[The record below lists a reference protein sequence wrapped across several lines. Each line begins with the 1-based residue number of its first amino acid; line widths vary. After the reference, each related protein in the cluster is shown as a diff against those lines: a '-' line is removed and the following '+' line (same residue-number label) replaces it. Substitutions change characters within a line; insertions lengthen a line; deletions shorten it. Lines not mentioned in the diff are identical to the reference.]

1 MIQSFKYS
9 QVDFLKKYFTLFLA
23 TSLAS
28 SIAMNVNAQSLNTN
42 TRSSN
47 NTTPSLNTKIQSS
60 SSKNKK
66 PNIIVI
72 LTDDMGFSDIGS
84 YGSEINTPNIDRLA
98 MNGVRFSH
106 FYNTARCSPSRAS
119 LLTGLY
125 PHQAG
130 MGHLSTE
137 NYTEEGY
144 VDDLSKNAVT
154 MAEVFQSSGYATYMT
169 GKWHI
174 AKDIVNQN
182 DRSNWPMQRGFQRYF
197 GTLNGSGSFYDP
209 GTLVSNNTYIT
220 PGDNFYYTNAIT
232 DTAVKFIN
240 EHQTPNPFFFYIAY
254 TAAHWPLHA
263 PEKEVQKYK
272 GIYDKGWDAIR
283 EARFKK
289 LQKLGI
295 ISKEAVLTERGVSIP
310 AWENAPMK
318 DWQVRKMEVYA
329 AMIDV
334 MDQGIGKIITTLEKK
349 GILDNTVIFYMHDNG
364 GCAEP
369 LDSDQP
375 EIPMT
380 AEQQQMHP
388 YAKDSIFV
396 GKKPNY
402 TRDGQFIRSGMG
414 VMPGP
419 ANTWLT
425 YGIEWANVSN
435 TPFKMYKHWTHEGGI
450 ASPLIV
456 YWPKGITQKGLIRNQ
471 DAHLMDIMATCI
483 DIADIP
489 YPTSYN
495 GHTIQPIEGKSL
507 VGAFKNLPIKR
518 DFIFWEHE
526 GNRAIKAGAWKLV
539 SKTEKNK
546 VFTEKDQ
553 NTWEL
558 YNMEKD
564 PSETNDL
571 AQKFPSKVK
580 ELATMWEKEAIRTKA
595 LPWPWAPKTKK

>member
-1 MIQSFKYS
+1 MIQRSKYR
-9 QVDFLKKYFTLFLA
+9 QVIFIKKYFTLFIVSSFSFFISTA
-23 TSLAS
+23 AS
-28 SIAMNVNAQSLNTN
+28 AQTL
-42 TRSSN
+42 
-47 NTTPSLNTKIQSS
+47 
-60 SSKNKK
+60 NKK

-72 LTDDMGFSDIGS
+72 LTDDMGFSDIGC

-98 MNGVRFSH
+98 KNGVRFSH

-137 NYTEEGY
+137 NFKEAGY

-154 MAEVFQSSGYATYMT
+154 MAEVFKTAGYATYMT

-182 DRSNWPMQRGFQRYF
+182 DIRNWPLQRGFQRYF

-209 GTLVSNNTYIT
+209 GTLVSNNTYIA
-220 PGDNFYYTNAIT
+220 PGNNFYYTNAIT

-240 EHQTPNPFFFYIAY
+240 EHTTPNPFFFYIAY
-254 TAAHWPLHA
+254 TSAHWPLHA

-272 GIYDKGWDAIR
+272 GVYDKGWDAIR
-283 EARFKK
+283 TARFNK
-289 LQKLGI
+289 LQKLGM
-295 ISKEAVLTERGVSIP
+295 ISKEAVLTERGVSVP

-329 AMIDV
+329 AMIDI
-334 MDQGIGKIITTLEKK
+334 MDQGIGKIITALEQK

-375 EIPMT
+375 EIALT
-380 AEQQQMHP
+380 TEQQQIHP
-388 YAKDSIFV
+388 FAKDSIFI
-396 GKKPNY
+396 GKKPIY
-402 TRDGQFIRSGMG
+402 TRDGQFIRSGKG

-419 ANTWLT
+419 ANTWVT
-425 YGIEWANVSN
+425 YGMEWANVSN

-456 YWPKGITQKGLIRNQ
+456 YWPKGVKQKGAIRNQ
-471 DAHLMDIMATCI
+471 DAHLIDIMATCV
-483 DIADIP
+483 DIAGIA
-489 YPTSYN
+489 YPKVYN
-495 GHTIQPIEGKSL
+495 GQDIQPMEGKSL
-507 VGAFKNLPIKR
+507 VGAINNLPIKR

-526 GNRAIKAGAWKLV
+526 GNRAIKAGPWKLV
-539 SKTEKNK
+539 SKTEKSK
-546 VFTEKDQ
+546 VFTANDQ
-553 NTWEL
+553 NAWEL
-558 YNMEKD
+558 YNLDLD
-564 PSETNDL
+564 PSETNNV
-571 AQKFPSKVK
+571 ASQNTEKVK
-580 ELATMWEKEAIRTKA
+580 ELSLLWEKEAIRTKA
-595 LPWPWAPKTKK
+595 LPWPWDKKTKKETTNQ